1 MLTQEVSAGYAYE
14 EERVVVG
21 NCDCRLPTTD
31 CRLPTTDYLEKDP
44 ITFQK
49 MRISLFT
56 FQIVCCI
63 MKGKNTCK
71 GAGK

>member
-31 CRLPTTDYLEKDP
+31 CREKDP

-56 FQIVCCI
+56 FQIICCI